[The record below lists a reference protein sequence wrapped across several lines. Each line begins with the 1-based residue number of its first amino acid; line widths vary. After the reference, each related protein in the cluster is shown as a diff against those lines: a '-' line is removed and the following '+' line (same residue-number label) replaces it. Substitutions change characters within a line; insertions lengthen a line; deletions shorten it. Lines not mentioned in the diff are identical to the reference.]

1 MDPKRERY
9 FYEHIRY
16 TVVLDKNNV
25 LYKAIGVFDDVTGEM
40 QMLKKCQINANLRQS
55 LSKKIFLTALLDLIN
70 GNLSL

>member
-16 TVVLDKNNV
+16 IVVLDKNNV

-40 QMLKKCQINANLRQS
+40 QI
-55 LSKKIFLTALLDLIN
+55 
-70 GNLSL
+70 